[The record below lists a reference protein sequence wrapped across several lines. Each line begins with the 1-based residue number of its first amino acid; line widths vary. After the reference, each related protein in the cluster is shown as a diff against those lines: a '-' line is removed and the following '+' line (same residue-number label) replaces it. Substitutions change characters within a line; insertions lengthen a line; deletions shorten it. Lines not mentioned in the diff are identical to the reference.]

1 MEYLLIIIVLL
12 VVALVLL
19 QYWLTRSR
27 KGRWA
32 ASDRRFFEENWRKIN
47 AGTDLRHRVMDA
59 DKLLEHFL
67 RKMDW
72 QGSIGETLQRSGS
85 RFSDL
90 NALWRAHKLRNSLAH
105 QLNRT
110 VTAQEAQQAVNA
122 FYRALKDLGL

>member
-72 QGSIGETLQRSGS
+72 QGSLGETLKKSGG

-90 NALWRAHKLRNSLAH
+90 NALWSAHKLRNSLAH

-110 VTAQEAQQAVNA
+110 LTAQEAQQALNA